1 MYLILGEAPLAP
13 AAAARPPADEGVGFT
28 YTTICGFQHTCNAAR
43 SDRERQSET
52 ERERQTDRQTDRQ
65 TERKRETERERQTD
79 RQTDREKERRRERQ
93 TETRDEHLSATTW
106 KVRAYVSTASMSAR
120 VLRPSADCVTSNLYG
135 KVHVYTCVYV
145 HTHTHTRTPL

>member
-43 SDRERQSET
+43 SDRERQS
-52 ERERQTDRQTDRQ
+52 
-65 TERKRETERERQTD
+65 ETERERQTD

-135 KVHVYTCVYV
+135 NVHVYTCVYV
-145 HTHTHTRTPL
+145 HTHTHAHTQ